1 MCLSLQLKS
10 EVTDIN
16 KQKFLAELGKLLT
29 FMYEE
34 DRLDALALYEDLF
47 DSCTDEQ
54 QLIHHLISPTRQAV
68 VLARTY
74 NAKERML
81 SVQSQSR
88 SDLYDD
94 DFEAVPAFILAI
106 EGIRDEAP
114 GLFTDRP
121 AVDDAQFSLFA
132 GETVEEAEIVEE
144 AVEETLPAKAE
155 DEVVVLE
162 SEALSTETFEP
173 VEEETF
179 SEAEILEDVTPV
191 YDDGTDPR
199 FNFRE
204 PRRQPVEDIEDERL
218 RDLASRHRPRR
229 ENVQRKRVVAL
240 LILYFIF
247 ALPITLA
254 VVALLLVPT
263 VLSLVLSLCFV
274 AAGVSTLGCA
284 FGSFAIFADI
294 LVVLGASLILL
305 ALGLFFF
312 WLFVWFIGGAI
323 AGFVNGVIKLGD
335 KFSSKEVA
343 A

>member
-1 MCLSLQLKS
+1 MSLQYQS

-47 DSCTDEQ
+47 DSCADEQ

-106 EGIRDEAP
+106 ENIRSEAP

-121 AVDDAQFSLFA
+121 AVDNDQFSLFA
-132 GETVEEAEIVEE
+132 GETVEEAEIVEDT
-144 AVEETLPAKAE
+144 VEETSPAEVE

-162 SEALSTETFEP
+162 SEALSTETAEADEKDF
-173 VEEETF
+173 F

-191 YDDGTDPR
+191 YDDGEDPR
-199 FNFRE
+199 FGFRA
-204 PRRQPVEDIEDERL
+204 PRRQAAEGLEDDRL

-229 ENVQRKRVVAL
+229 EAVQYKRVVAL
-240 LILYFIF
+240 LILYIIF
-247 ALPITLA
+247 AVPITLA
-254 VVALLLVPT
+254 VVALLLIPT
-263 VLSLVLSLCFV
+263 VLSLVLSLGFV
-274 AAGVSTLGCA
+274 AAGVSALGCA

-323 AGFVNGVIKLGD
+323 AGFVNGVIRLGD
-335 KFSSKEVA
+335 KFSSKEVSA
-343 A
+343 